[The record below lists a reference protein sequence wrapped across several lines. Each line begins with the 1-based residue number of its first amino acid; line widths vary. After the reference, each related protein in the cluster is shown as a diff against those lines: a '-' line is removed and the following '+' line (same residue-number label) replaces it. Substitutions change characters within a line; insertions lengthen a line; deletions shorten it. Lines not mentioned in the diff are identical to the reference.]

1 VSSFLQG
8 KGRRPLLYCAPSD
21 AIVMPPSHSA
31 SNAVYLAFRIVEVV
45 DVEFEFD
52 RDMMVYEE

>member
-1 VSSFLQG
+1 
-8 KGRRPLLYCAPSD
+8 
-21 AIVMPPSHSA
+21 MPPSHSA

-45 DVEFEFD
+45 DVEFEFN